1 MNLIIMAKDK
11 GWAFPEVRHDITSC
25 PSENEKGRKKLLKMK
40 MIQQLLVKNDL
51 TSDIVARVMET
62 SVDGP
67 MLEAIAGLWSAQ
79 VLTRET
85 MESLE
90 EEVASGELDEGTYL
104 YFATGIHTV
113 HRLQEALRRGI
124 PVAT

>member
-1 MNLIIMAKDK
+1 
-11 GWAFPEVRHDITSC
+11 
-25 PSENEKGRKKLLKMK
+25 MK

-85 MESLE
+85 MEALE

-104 YFATGIHTV
+104 YYTTGIHTV
-113 HRLQEALRRGI
+113 HKLQEALRRGI